1 MAKLGPKV
9 TEASKVDCPKLN
21 GTGINI
27 HCTVNGD
34 DIWIQIRQPG
44 REKDV
49 AWQIVAAS
57 FIAKD
62 GEIRFKRRQSA
73 T

>member
-1 MAKLGPKV
+1 MAKLGPRV
-9 TEASKVDCPKLN
+9 TEATRIDCPQLE

-27 HCTVNGD
+27 HCTVKGD

-44 REKDV
+44 REKDA
-49 AWQIVAAS
+49 AWRIVAAS
-57 FIAKD
+57 FITKD
-62 GEIRFKRRQSA
+62 GEIHFKCCQSA